1 MHIKETLIRELI
13 REALV
18 TEDVDVTED
27 LYSSIMAINKDL
39 GGGDKRVVPLTKMNQ
54 LRAMARIS
62 RHHYGNELADL
73 YEFFPAATMGN
84 PIGTVGNLD
93 ELVAQVKADLK
104 ENDVDLDSMD
114 LSNRDPQNP
123 NPILEMVAS
132 PAEAYWVT
140 FALSNEKTDGNKRE
154 EALAA
159 YCNKMKARSAYTQSA
174 AGEDMVIGSVVTEVK
189 SAEKEAPNYQLNA
202 SSFTPDSNKGYLFMV
217 NSKKNP
223 AIFVVSSELL
233 FKVATF
239 RLVEPGE
246 SLQRS
251 VEEAVQ
257 DAVGSIKLSD
267 LIVDT
272 ILTGKP
278 VDLPK
283 TFRIGDSPINARIR
297 INFSIG
303 KIK

>member
-1 MHIKETLIRELI
+1 MHIKETLIRKLI

-27 LYSSIMAINKDL
+27 LYKDIMAITRDL
-39 GGGDKRVVPLTKMNQ
+39 GGGDKKIVPLTKMNQ
-54 LRAMARIS
+54 LRVMARIS
-62 RHHYGNELADL
+62 RHHYGNELASL

-84 PIGTVGNLD
+84 PIGTVDNLD
-93 ELVAQVKADLK
+93 ELVSQVKADLK
-104 ENDVDLDSMD
+104 ENGVDLDAMD
-114 LSNRDPQNP
+114 LSNRDPKNP
-123 NPILEMVAS
+123 NPVLHVVQT
-132 PAEAYWVT
+132 PTEAYWVT
-140 FALSNEKTDGNKRE
+140 FELSTDETEGNKRE

-159 YCNKMKARSAYTQSA
+159 YCNKMKAGSAYTQSSP
-174 AGEDMVIGSVVTEVK
+174 GEDMVIGGVVTEVK
-189 SAEKEAPNYQLNA
+189 TAQKEAPNYQLNA

-217 NSKKNP
+217 NSKTKP
-223 AIFVVSSELL
+223 TVFVVSSELL

-251 VEEAVQ
+251 VEVAVQ
-257 DAVGSIKLSD
+257 DAVGTLKLSD